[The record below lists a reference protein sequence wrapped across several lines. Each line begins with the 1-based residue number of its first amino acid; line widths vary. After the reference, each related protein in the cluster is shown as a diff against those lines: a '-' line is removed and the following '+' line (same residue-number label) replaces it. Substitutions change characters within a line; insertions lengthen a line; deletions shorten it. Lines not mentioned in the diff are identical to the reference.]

1 MSLLEMFRN
10 IKVENFRIGN
20 DGCKKFE
27 DSTVENNDFN
37 EKMLNEED
45 VRRAIPRLQEIPF
58 DSDRKLMSVKCK
70 LHVTRKQFLQKVL
83 WMFCLIDA

>member
-1 MSLLEMFRN
+1 MLYLKCSRN

-20 DGCKKFE
+20 DGYKKFE
-27 DSTVENNDFN
+27 DGTVENNDFN

-58 DSDRKLMSVKCK
+58 DSDRKINECK
-70 LHVTRKQFLQKVL
+70 
-83 WMFCLIDA
+83 M